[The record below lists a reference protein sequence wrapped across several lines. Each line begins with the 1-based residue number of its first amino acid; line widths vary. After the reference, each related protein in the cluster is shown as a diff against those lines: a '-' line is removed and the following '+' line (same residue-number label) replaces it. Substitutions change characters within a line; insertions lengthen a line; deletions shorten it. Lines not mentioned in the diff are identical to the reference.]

1 MPENSKDFL
10 LDSVKVYAF
19 VGSAGTGKSQRAQ
32 LVALQLG
39 VDFIIDDG
47 LLIRKGQIVRGK
59 SAKTEKHQVKAI
71 RRALFEYDDH
81 RRSVAGHLFAS
92 QPCSVMLV
100 ATSEGMVSRILSNLG
115 LPLPERVIMI
125 EDVSSPEEISRAKRE
140 RSFKGQHVIPVSHIQ
155 VRKHFAGKLVGRL
168 KVLFDNSDSMEG
180 EKTIVRPPFKF
191 FGEVSI
197 DPEAVTQM
205 VRFIAERTSQ
215 VSSVISAQTR
225 PSNGGVAIQMELKY
239 RNGQRNMLELGDRL
253 RQRMYHAIEG
263 ITGLDV
269 HRIDISFVEVDLS
282 Q

>member
-1 MPENSKDFL
+1 MAEKKQSPL
-10 LDSVKVYAF
+10 LDDVRVFAF

-32 LVALQLG
+32 LVALELG

-59 SAKTEKHQVKAI
+59 SAKTEKNQVRAI
-71 RRALFEYDDH
+71 RRALFEYPDH
-81 RRSVAGHLFAS
+81 RRAVVEYLSLS
-92 QPCSVMLV
+92 QPCSVMII
-100 ATSEGMVSRILSNLG
+100 ATSSGMVSRILANLG
-115 LPLPERVIMI
+115 LPEPEKIIRI
-125 EDVSSPEEISRAKRE
+125 EEVSSPEEISRAKKE

-197 DPEAVTQM
+197 DPEAISQM
-205 VRFIAERTSQ
+205 ARFIAERTSQ
-215 VSSVISAQTR
+215 VSSVVSVQTR
-225 PSNGGVAIQMELKY
+225 PANEGIAIHMELGY
-239 RNGQRNMLELGDRL
+239 RPGQRSMVLLGDSL
-253 RQRMYHAIEG
+253 RERISKAVAG

-269 HRIDISFVEVDLS
+269 LRVDISFVGVEI
-282 Q
+282 

>member
-1 MPENSKDFL
+1 M
-10 LDSVKVYAF
+10 
-19 VGSAGTGKSQRAQ
+19 
-32 LVALQLG
+32 ALELG

-59 SAKTEKHQVKAI
+59 SAKTEKNQVRAI

-81 RRSVAGHLFAS
+81 RRSVSGHLFAS
-92 QPCSVMLV
+92 QPCSVMLIG
-100 ATSEGMVSRILSNLG
+100 TSEGMISRILANLR
-115 LPLPERVIMI
+115 LPAPEKVIMI
-125 EDVSSPEEISRAKRE
+125 EDVSSPEEISRAKKE

-191 FGEVSI
+191 FGDVSI

-215 VSSVISAQTR
+215 VSTVVSAQTR

-239 RNGQRNMLELGDRL
+239 RPGHRSMLDLGGRL
-253 RQRMYHAIEG
+253 RQRISHAVAG

-269 HRIDISFVEVDLS
+269 HRIDLSFIEVEFT

>member
-1 MPENSKDFL
+1 MAEKKESPL
-10 LDSVKVYAF
+10 LDDVRVFAF

-32 LVALQLG
+32 LVALELG

-59 SAKTEKHQVKAI
+59 SAKTEKNQVRAI
-71 RRALFEYDDH
+71 RRALFEYPDH
-81 RRSVAGHLFAS
+81 RRAVVEYLSLS
-92 QPCSVMLV
+92 QPCSVMII
-100 ATSEGMVSRILSNLG
+100 ATSSGMVSRILANLG
-115 LPLPERVIMI
+115 LPEPEKIIRI
-125 EDVSSPEEISRAKRE
+125 EEVSSPEEISRAKKE

-197 DPEAVTQM
+197 DPEAISQM
-205 VRFIAERTSQ
+205 ARFIAERTSQ
-215 VSSVISAQTR
+215 VSSVVSVQTR
-225 PSNGGVAIQMELKY
+225 PANEGIAIQMELGY
-239 RNGQRNMLELGDRL
+239 RPGQRSMVLLGDSL
-253 RQRMYHAIEG
+253 RERISKAVAG

-269 HRIDISFVEVDLS
+269 HRVDISFVGVEI
-282 Q
+282 